1 MDSPA
6 AAAAAGSPA
15 PGPGPLAGVRVLD
28 VTQVMAGPFCAMLL
42 ADLGA
47 DVIKVEP
54 PDGDHVR
61 EQPDKIEGESYSFLA
76 VNRNKRGIVLDLKQ
90 AAGRQA
96 FLRLAAGADV
106 IVENNRPGVMGHLGL
121 GYEQVRAIKPDII
134 YASISGF
141 GQTGPYA
148 PRGGYD
154 LIAQGMSGLMSITG
168 EEGQAPVKCGPPVTD
183 LGAGLFCCTAILA
196 ALLHRGRT
204 GQGQRIDTSLLEA
217 GIALSVWESVEYF
230 SGRGVPKP
238 MGSAHRMNGPYQAIR
253 CADGYIT
260 VGANNQRLWTTF
272 AEAIGRPELL
282 TMEAFKDQRGR
293 VDNRRQL
300 AALIEEVTTGKPRAH
315 WLERFTAA
323 GIPCGPVYDYAEVFS
338 DPHVLARGMVQEVAY
353 PGGARARVIGPPVKM
368 SLTPPTV
375 RRRAP
380 RQGEDSEAVL
390 AEAGYS
396 PAEIAAMR
404 AAGVLGPG

>member
-1 MDSPA
+1 M
-6 AAAAAGSPA
+6 G
-15 PGPGPLAGVRVLD
+15 GPLQGMRVLD
-28 VTQVMAGPFCAMLL
+28 VTQVMAGPFCAMQL

-61 EQPDKIEGESYSFLA
+61 EQPDRVEGESYSFLA
-76 VNRNKRGIVLDLKQ
+76 VNRNKRGIVINLKHPL
-90 AAGRQA
+90 GREA
-96 FLRLAAGADV
+96 FLRLARGADV
-106 IVENNRPGVMGHLGL
+106 VVENSRPGVMDGL
-121 GYEQVRAIKPDII
+121 GVGYADVRAVNPAII

-196 ALLHRGRT
+196 AYIHRLRT
-204 GQGQRIDTSLLEA
+204 GEGQRIDTSLLEA

-230 SGRGVPKP
+230 SGRGIPRP
-238 MGSAHRMNGPYQAIR
+238 MGSAHRMNAPYQAIR

-260 VGANNQRLWTTF
+260 IGANNQRLWVTF
-272 AEAIGRPELL
+272 CNAIGRPELVARP
-282 TMEAFKDQRGR
+282 EFQDQRGR
-293 VDNRRQL
+293 LEHRKLLEQ
-300 AALIEEVTTGKPRAH
+300 LIEEVTTGAPRAY
-315 WLERFTAA
+315 WLERLSAA

-338 DPHVLARGMVQEVAY
+338 DPHVLARGMVQEVVY
-353 PGGARARVIGPPVKM
+353 PGGTRAKVIGPPVKM
-368 SLTPPTV
+368 DRTPPTV
-375 RRRAP
+375 RSRAP
-380 RQGEDSEAVL
+380 RMGEHTDEVL
-390 AEAGYS
+390 REAGYTD
-396 PAEIAAMR
+396 AEIADLR
-404 AAGVLGPG
+404 AAGAVR

>member
-1 MDSPA
+1 ME
-6 AAAAAGSPA
+6 
-15 PGPGPLAGVRVLD
+15 GPLLGVRVLD

-47 DVIKVEP
+47 DVVKVEP
-54 PDGDHVR
+54 PHGDQVR
-61 EQPDKIEGESYSFLA
+61 EQPDKVGEEGESYSFLA
-76 VNRNKRGIVLDLKQ
+76 VNRGKRGIVLDMKQ
-90 AAGRQA
+90 PAGRDA

-106 IVENNRPGVMGHLGL
+106 IVENNRPGVMDHLGV
-121 GYEQVRAIKPDII
+121 GYEAVRAVNPRII

-196 ALLHRGRT
+196 AYIHRERT

-238 MGSAHRMNGPYQAIR
+238 MGSAHRMNAPYQAIR
-253 CADGYIT
+253 CSDGHIT
-260 VGANNQRLWTTF
+260 IGANNQRLWTAF
-272 AEAIGRPELL
+272 CGCIGRPELL
-282 TMEAFKDQRGR
+282 GMEVFADQRSR
-293 VDNRRQL
+293 VENRHLL
-300 AALIEEVTTGKPRAH
+300 ARMIEEVTTGGTRAE
-315 WLERFTAA
+315 WLARLTEA

-338 DPHVLARGMVQEVAY
+338 DPHVLARGMVQEVEY
-353 PGGARARVIGPPVKM
+353 PGGTRARVIGPPVKM
-368 SLTPPTV
+368 SLTPPEV
-375 RRRAP
+375 RGRAP
-380 RQGEDSEAVL
+380 RKGEHSAEVL
-390 AEAGYS
+390 AQAGYS
-396 PAEIAAMR
+396 EAEIAAMR
-404 AAGVLGPG
+404 AAGVLG

>member
-1 MDSPA
+1 ME
-6 AAAAAGSPA
+6 
-15 PGPGPLAGVRVLD
+15 GPLNGVRVLD

-54 PDGDHVR
+54 PHGDQVR

-76 VNRNKRGIVLDLKQ
+76 VNRGKRGIVLDMKRPE
-90 AAGRQA
+90 GRDA

-106 IVENNRPGVMGHLGL
+106 VVENNRPGVMEGLGV
-121 GYEQVRAIKPDII
+121 GYEQVRAVRPDII

-196 ALLHRGRT
+196 ALIHRGRT
-204 GQGQRIDTSLLEA
+204 GKGQRIDTSLLEA

-238 MGSAHRMNGPYQAIR
+238 MGSAHRMNAPYQAVR

-260 VGANNQRLWTTF
+260 IGANNQRLWTTF
-272 AEAIGRPELL
+272 AHAIGRPELL
-282 TMEAFKDQRGR
+282 AMEEFKDQRGR
-293 VDNRRQL
+293 VENRRLL
-300 AALIEEVTTGKPRAH
+300 ARLIEEVTTGDTRAH
-315 WLERFTAA
+315 WLERLTAA
-323 GIPCGPVYDYAEVFS
+323 GIPCGPVYDYAEVFR
-338 DPHVLARGMVQEVAY
+338 DPHVLARGMVQEVTY
-353 PGGARARVIGPPVKM
+353 PGGSRGRVIGPPVKM

-375 RRRAP
+375 RGRAP
-380 RQGEDSEAVL
+380 LKGEHSAEVL

-396 PAEIAAMR
+396 EAEIAALR
-404 AAGVLGPG
+404 AAGVLG

>member
-1 MDSPA
+1 MD
-6 AAAAAGSPA
+6 
-15 PGPGPLAGVRVLD
+15 GPLSGVRVLD

-54 PDGDHVR
+54 PHGDQVR

-76 VNRNKRGIVLDLKQ
+76 VNRNKRGIVLDMKKPE
-90 AAGRQA
+90 GRDA

-106 IVENNRPGVMGHLGL
+106 VVENNRPGVMGSLGV
-121 GYEQVRAIKPDII
+121 GYEQVRGVNPRII

-196 ALLHRGRT
+196 AYIHRERT
-204 GQGQRIDTSLLEA
+204 GEGQRIDTSLLEA

-230 SGRGVPKP
+230 SGRGVPRP
-238 MGSAHRMNGPYQAIR
+238 MGSAHRMNAPYQAIR
-253 CADGYIT
+253 CSDGYIT
-260 VGANNQRLWTTF
+260 IGANNQRLWTTF
-272 AEAIGRPELL
+272 ANLIGRPELL
-282 TMEAFKDQRGR
+282 TMEVFQDQRGR
-293 VDNRRQL
+293 VENRHLLEQ
-300 AALIEEVTTGKPRAH
+300 LIEEVTTGGTRAE
-315 WLERFTAA
+315 WLQRLTVA
-323 GIPCGPVYDYAEVFS
+323 GIPCGPVYDYDEVFH
-338 DPHVLARGMVQEVAY
+338 DPHVLAREMVQEVVY
-353 PGGARARVIGPPVKM
+353 PGGTRGRVIGPPVKM

-375 RRRAP
+375 RKRAP
-380 RQGEDSEAVL
+380 KKGEHAEEVL

-396 PAEIAAMR
+396 AEEIERIR
-404 AAGVLGPG
+404 ASGALG

>member
-1 MDSPA
+1 MS
-6 AAAAAGSPA
+6 GFKG

-28 VTQVMAGPFCAMLL
+28 VTQVMAGPFCGMLL
-42 ADLGA
+42 ADMGA

-54 PDGDHVR
+54 PRGDQVR

-76 VNRNKRGIVLDLKQ
+76 VNRGKRGIVLDMKQ
-90 AAGRQA
+90 AAGRDA

-106 IVENNRPGVMGHLGL
+106 VLENNRPGVMSHLGV
-121 GYEQVRAIKPDII
+121 GYEQVRAVKPDII

-183 LGAGLFCCTAILA
+183 LGAGLFCCTAILG
-196 ALLHRGRT
+196 ALIHRGRT
-204 GQGQRIDTSLLEA
+204 GEGQRIDTSLLEA

-260 VGANNQRLWTTF
+260 IGANNQRLWTTF
-272 AEAIGRPELL
+272 ANTIGRPELL

-293 VDNRRQL
+293 VENRRQL
-300 AALIEEVTTGKPRAH
+300 ASLIEEVTTGGTRAE

-338 DPHVLARGMVQEVAY
+338 DPHVLARDMVQEVVY
-353 PGGARARVIGPPVKM
+353 PGGTHARVVGPPVKM
-368 SLTPPTV
+368 SRTPPAV
-375 RRRAP
+375 RGRAP
-380 RQGEDSEAVL
+380 RMGEDTAAVL
-390 AEAGYS
+390 AEAGYGE
-396 PAEIAAMR
+396 AEIAAMR
-404 AAGVLGPG
+404 EAGVLGSG